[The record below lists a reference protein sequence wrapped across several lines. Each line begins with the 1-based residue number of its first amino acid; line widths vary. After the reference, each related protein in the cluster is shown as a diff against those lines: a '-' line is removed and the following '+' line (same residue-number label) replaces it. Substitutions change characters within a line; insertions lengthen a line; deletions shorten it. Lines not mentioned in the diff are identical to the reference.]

1 MSRLITYR
9 VSYRIAHVYHIDVDA
24 SSPQHAAAWA
34 QTLLDRFGAALA
46 GSKKLG
52 LDVSVMGVK
61 LAALEFLSR

>member
-1 MSRLITYR
+1 MSRLTTYR

-34 QTLLDRFGAALA
+34 QTMLASFGAALA

-52 LDVSVMGVK
+52 CDVSVLGVK
-61 LAALEFLSR
+61 LAVLELLSR